1 MSDAEQQVR
10 DLVQKIAEEQG
21 YEDCHIELKS
31 FTTGGANYTS
41 QLFHI
46 TITSP
51 DKDDLKLFAKI
62 ACVGEK
68 IRKLTPFKMFETEM
82 YFYTELLKHYQDL
95 EEKHNVPKEHRLAT
109 VKFYG
114 CNKEYLNE
122 TLVLEDLSSLG
133 FDIHDRFKSFD
144 WEYASTSIVELAKL
158 HALSIAFRKQKPE
171 EYEILAKLLTFDINS
186 EDFKP
191 MMEHMTRSALAVV
204 KEENRWRLVT
214 YLEKMK
220 DLESSHYY
228 RPLNCAVV
236 THGDFRPSNLMH
248 RVHED
253 GRLELVPVDY
263 QMMKVCNPAL
273 DLMYY
278 IFGGSDEEFRDK
290 HYHQLLDY
298 YYEQL
303 SNALVRLDVDAVKT
317 YPREAFDSDIKEIEP
332 YGIFVGMM
340 MVPLLTVDAENAP
353 SMDTADLSDFVIK
366 PNELAISRLNGIIHS
381 FIKLGVL

>member
-1 MSDAEQQVR
+1 MSDAEQLVR

-21 YEDCHIELKS
+21 YGDCHIELKS

-46 TITSP
+46 TITAP

-62 ACVGEK
+62 ASVGEQ
-68 IRKLTPFKMFETEM
+68 IRKQTPFKMFETEI

-95 EEKHNVPKEHRLAT
+95 EEKHNVPKQHRLAT

-122 TLVLEDLSSLG
+122 ILVLEDLSSLG

-144 WEYASTSIVELAKL
+144 WEYAARSIVELAKL
-158 HALSIAFRKQKPE
+158 HALSIAFSKEKPE
-171 EYEILAKLLTFDINS
+171 EYDVLAKFLSFELNS

-191 MMEHMTRSALAVV
+191 MMENMARSALAVV
-204 KEENRWRLVT
+204 KEENRWRLEAH
-214 YLEKMK
+214 LQKMK
-220 DLESSHYY
+220 DLKSSHYF
-228 RPLNCAVV
+228 RPLNCPVV

-263 QMMKVCNPAL
+263 QMLKVSNPGI

-278 IFGGSDEEFRDK
+278 IFGGSDEDFRDK

-298 YYEQL
+298 YHEQL
-303 SNALVRLDVDAVKT
+303 SNALVRLDIDPVKT
-317 YPREAFDSDIKEIEP
+317 YPKEAFDSDIKEVEP

-353 SMDTADLSDFVIK
+353 SMDGGDLSDFLIK
-366 PNELAISRLNGIIHS
+366 PNGLAISRLNGIINS